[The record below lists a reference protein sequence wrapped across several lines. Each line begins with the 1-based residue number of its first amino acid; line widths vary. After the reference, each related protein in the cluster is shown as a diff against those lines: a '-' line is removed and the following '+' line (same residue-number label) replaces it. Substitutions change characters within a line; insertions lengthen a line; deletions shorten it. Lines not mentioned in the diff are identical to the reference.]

1 MAHTTTLYGR
11 RMPVDRLVVDDL
23 PRGTSTFVNG
33 YFPRQR
39 GRVVL
44 LGIFGAVVLTAA
56 WSGDVSHSGGAGGI
70 AAAHLAALGAV
81 GPLLGRT
88 TGRWAP
94 LRHTLRPLAR
104 LSIGMVGVCAAYG
117 AGVALA
123 GAPGGVPAAAIVAL
137 IGLAMCYLGLA
148 ALGVV
153 RDPFAGWTRRFP
165 DAPMALVGALVG
177 ALQVGA
183 APPPGAAGNGNP
195 FYAMAAFAA
204 RSAGTLVIVAAVFL
218 ALSYAAGG
226 RLRRWLADGPRRTTV
241 VVAAGLI
248 GAGALTI
255 LHWGGQPLT
264 PGLLIP

>member
-1 MAHTTTLYGR
+1 
-11 RMPVDRLVVDDL
+11 MPVDRLVVDDV

-44 LGIFGAVVLTAA
+44 LGIPGAVVLTAA
-56 WSGDVSHSGGAGGI
+56 SSVEAIHPGGAGGFGT
-70 AAAHLAALGAV
+70 AHLAALGAV
-81 GPLLGRT
+81 GPLLGRA

-104 LSIGMVGVCAAYG
+104 LSIGLVGVCAAYG
-117 AGVALA
+117 ASVALA
-123 GAPGGVPAAAIVAL
+123 GAPGGFPAAALAAL
-137 IGLAMCYLGLA
+137 IGLALCYLGLA

-153 RDPFAGWTRRFP
+153 RDPFAGWTRHFP
-165 DAPMALVGALVG
+165 DAPMVVVGALVG
-177 ALQVGA
+177 ALQVAVAPAPPGVAGSGNPLYGA
-183 APPPGAAGNGNP
+183 AAL
-195 FYAMAAFAA
+195 AA
-204 RSAGTLVIVAAVFL
+204 RSAGTLVVVAAVFL